1 MNNARDANTRSSSYS
16 RFSPLA
22 NGLMTGLVLQLAIG
36 PVFFFVLGI
45 AVDSSYGQALCAVAA
60 VTLVDYVY
68 IALATVGL
76 GKALEHQKAR
86 RAFSLLSSLVLAFF
100 GVMTIVSG
108 ASALAS
114 GAGSTRVA
122 WTHLSAFAGAFFLTI
137 TSPLTILFWG
147 SVFSAKAVEKGYRK
161 NEMALFAVGA
171 GMATFLFLSLS
182 VLAISLFRAAIPQAV
197 VKALNCLVG
206 LVLVAYAVNRAWKT
220 VREGMSARGQSP
232 RQGR

>member
-1 MNNARDANTRSSSYS
+1 MKNTRDVTTRSSLYS

-45 AVDSSYGQALCAVAA
+45 AFDSSFSQALCAVVA
-60 VTLVDYVY
+60 VTLVDYIY

-76 GKALEHQKAR
+76 GKALEHQKTR
-86 RAFSLLSSLVLAFF
+86 RVFSLLSSLVLAFF

-108 ASALAS
+108 ASALA
-114 GAGSTRVA
+114 AGPGEARVA

-171 GMATFLFLSLS
+171 GMATFLFLSLT
-182 VLAISLFRAAIPQAV
+182 VLIISFFHAAIPHAV

-206 LVLVAYAVNRAWKT
+206 FVLVVYAINRAWKT
-220 VREGMSARGQSP
+220 VREVMSA
-232 RQGR
+232 QG